1 MGGNMQHFDQR
12 LLDGLTLLGLVG
24 SVFGALFILYDLL
37 GRPGGPLRWLLRIG
51 IPTLMGGAIGAVI
64 AAPVGIL
71 LLPQVAG
78 GVIVFEVALIGALIG
93 TLNGLFVGDPD
104 LPEHQRRFTFS
115 FVDFGLGAGV
125 ALVYLTVMEVV
136 EWRVFGVAG
145 ISPVTDFATAA
156 PDLLVIAFAG
166 GVWRSVNRRRFGSVE
181 APPLVSLHGAAIG
194 CAMGAAMIGAAQLA
208 SSVATVLIV
217 VTRTPPSARATS
229 TLVTQVLAALLVC
242 LLVGALAGA
251 LTGAVSRFVFWWAT
265 RLPERTM
272 QVIGVELIIVSF
284 LAQAITP
291 LAGLLS
297 IPVR

>member
-1 MGGNMQHFDQR
+1 MEHLDQR

-51 IPTLMGGAIGAVI
+51 IPTLMGAAIGAVI
-64 AAPVGIL
+64 AAPVGLL
-71 LLPQVAG
+71 LLPRVAG
-78 GVIVFEVALIGALIG
+78 GVIVFEVAIIGALIG

-104 LPEHQRRFTFS
+104 LPEHQHRFTLS
-115 FVDFGLGAGV
+115 FVDLGLGAGV
-125 ALVYLTVMEVV
+125 ALVYLMLMEVV
-136 EWRVFGVAG
+136 EWRVFGAAG
-145 ISPVTDFATAA
+145 ISPLTDFVTAV
-156 PDLLVIAFAG
+156 PDILVIAFAG
-166 GVWRSVNRRRFGSVE
+166 GVWQSVNRRRFGSVE
-181 APPLVSLHGAAIG
+181 APPLVSLHGTAIG
-194 CAMGAAMIGAAQLA
+194 CAMGAAVIGVAQLG

-217 VTRTPPSARATS
+217 VTRTPLSAQTTS
-229 TLVTQVLAALLVC
+229 ILVTQLSAALLVC

-251 LTGAVSRFVFWWAT
+251 LTGALSRYVFWWAA

-297 IPVR
+297 IPVH